1 MEVMRWVL
9 VGIIGLCTGIV
20 AAFID
25 ICVKELFK
33 AKFSVFE
40 MGNLL
45 SVHAAYSSLYNAAIL
60 LSCDLMQRSRP
71 PLTMALWYSRS

>member
-45 SVHAAYSSLYNAAIL
+45 SVHAAYSSLYML
-60 LSCDLMQRSRP
+60 LYYCHVTSCSVLGHH
-71 PLTMALWYSRS
+71 